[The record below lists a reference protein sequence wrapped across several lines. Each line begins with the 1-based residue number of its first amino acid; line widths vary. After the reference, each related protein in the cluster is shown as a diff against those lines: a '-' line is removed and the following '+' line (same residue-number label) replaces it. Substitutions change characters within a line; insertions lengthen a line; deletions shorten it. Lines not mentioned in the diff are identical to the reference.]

1 MTQHELHLK
10 NWAMTIAADNDI
22 LDELSAHEI
31 TSEYP
36 KMAIKTNWT
45 IKAIKNTTSD
55 VNDDRAL
62 MIVYAE
68 GNIDGELKEFEL

>member
-36 KMAIKTNWT
+36 KMAIKTKIQRQT
-45 IKAIKNTTSD
+45 LT
-55 VNDDRAL
+55 
-62 MIVYAE
+62 MI
-68 GNIDGELKEFEL
+68 GH